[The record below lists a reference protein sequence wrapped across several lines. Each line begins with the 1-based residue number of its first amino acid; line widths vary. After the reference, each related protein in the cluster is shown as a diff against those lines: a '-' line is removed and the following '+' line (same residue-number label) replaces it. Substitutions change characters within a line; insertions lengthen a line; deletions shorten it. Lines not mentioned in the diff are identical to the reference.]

1 MKTELM
7 RIVFAGVMT
16 LVLGSASLTPAG
28 TTETYRPGTE
38 FAPQGLTLE
47 KNTYV
52 YDSKKADLDGDG
64 GADDVVL
71 YGVKKYADS
80 PFVGDIGIAVKNGQS
95 SQFSAASIGE
105 YNAGYEPQLLIGSFT
120 RPSAQ
125 EIWVSLATGGS
136 GGVYQ
141 YSLLTYQDDQVRPII
156 PQKDLNQGLVLETRC
171 LPGFKLSIR
180 DKATDFEA
188 TLDLTKSSV
197 DYEEMGIYDNVGRL
211 LENPMVLVDGYG
223 VLEPEDE
230 DRDGILELHGIQKI
244 SLGYHANSVAYA
256 ESTWKVSKGGMVL
269 VSEGIK
275 AIN

>member
-188 TLDLTKSSV
+188 TLDLKKNSV
-197 DYEEMGIYDNVGRL
+197 DYEEMGIYDNAGRL

>member
-1 MKTELM
+1 MMTEL
-7 RIVFAGVMT
+7 IKLVLAGVMT
-16 LVLGSASLTPAG
+16 LVLGSASLPPSG

-64 GADDVVL
+64 RTDDVVL

-80 PFVGDIGIAVKNGQS
+80 PLVGDIGVAVKNGQS

-105 YNAGYEPQLLIGSFT
+105 YNVGYEPQLLIGSFT

-136 GGVYQ
+136 GGVCQ
-141 YSLLTYQDDQVRPII
+141 YSLLTYRDDQVRPII
-156 PQKDLNQGLVLETRC
+156 PQKNLNQGLLLETRC

-180 DKATDFEA
+180 DKATDFKA
-188 TLDLTKSSV
+188 TLDLKKSSV
-197 DYEEMGIYDNVGRL
+197 DYEEMGIYDNAGKL
-211 LENPMVLVDGYG
+211 LTDPMVLIDGYG
-223 VLEPEDE
+223 VLKPEDE
-230 DRDGILELHGIQKI
+230 DKDGILELHGIQKI

-256 ESTWKVSKGGMVL
+256 ESTWKISNGRMVL
-269 VSEGIK
+269 VSERFK
-275 AIN
+275 DIN